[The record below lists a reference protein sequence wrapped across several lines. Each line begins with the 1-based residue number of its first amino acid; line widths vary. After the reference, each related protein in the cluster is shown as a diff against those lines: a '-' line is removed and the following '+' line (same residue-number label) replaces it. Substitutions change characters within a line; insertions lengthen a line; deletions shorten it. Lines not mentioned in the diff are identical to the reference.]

1 MIVNLR
7 ISKTILVVL
16 GKIPMLTSKK
26 DRGGKITVYD
36 LMRKTGEFE
45 EERKQYSWIARR
57 KAELEGGISNEKEN
71 GKKIGEYATDKSDT
85 ELEISLRHKGFQA
98 LKRHE
103 AGPTDGVEVTGG
115 EGDFRRDKLDRPLS
129 NYDGDGQIEAKQ
141 VVHDIKFLKGTLFHA
156 IAWLDLKFDK
166 NYTLFRN
173 SYILPVKEAQSELE
187 HHMVELPEQI
197 RNGAKNNPQQ

>member
-57 KAELEGGISNEKEN
+57 KAELEGPEWLSKEISKGYLARSKDLRIHKQSGMMRGQRRF
-71 GKKIGEYATDKSDT
+71 GKWEEDWRDKSDT

-129 NYDGDGQIEAKQ
+129 NYDGDGQIEVNLTKR
-141 VVHDIKFLKGTLFHA
+141 I
-156 IAWLDLKFDK
+156 DLEKKTNEGMRGLMIDE
-166 NYTLFRN
+166 
-173 SYILPVKEAQSELE
+173 I
-187 HHMVELPEQI
+187 
-197 RNGAKNNPQQ
+197 